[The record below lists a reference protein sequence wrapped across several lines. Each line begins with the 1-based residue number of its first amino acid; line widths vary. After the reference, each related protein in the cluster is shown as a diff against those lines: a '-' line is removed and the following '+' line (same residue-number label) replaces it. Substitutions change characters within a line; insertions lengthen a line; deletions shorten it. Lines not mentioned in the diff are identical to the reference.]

1 MRKNYKE
8 KRIQVEGRTFLIEFW
23 EEECGN
29 AVLNYVRV
37 SEILLVTKRWWG
49 TTKTREVKRELHK
62 TWGADNRVE
71 WAMDYIAE
79 HLNYEK
85 AVIDDRQR
93 VEDFCNSPTS
103 I

>member
-8 KRIQVEGRTFLIEFW
+8 KRIQVEGRTFLVEFW
-23 EEECGN
+23 EEEYGN
-29 AVLNYVRV
+29 AVFNYVCV

-49 TTKTREVKRELHK
+49 TTKTREVKREIDK
-62 TWGADNRVE
+62 GWGANNRVE
-71 WAMDYIAE
+71 WAMKRIAE

-85 AVIDDRQR
+85 AVIDERQR

>member
-1 MRKNYKE
+1 MLFRS
-8 KRIQVEGRTFLIEFW
+8 
-23 EEECGN
+23 C
-29 AVLNYVRV
+29 V
-37 SEILLVTKRWWG
+37 SETLLVTKRWWG
-49 TTKTREVKRELHK
+49 TTKPREVKREIDK
-62 TWGADNRVE
+62 GWGANNRVE
-71 WAMDYIAE
+71 WAMKRIAE

>member
-23 EEECGN
+23 DDYS
-29 AVLNYVRV
+29 LSIPLHYVCV
-37 SEILLVTKRWWG
+37 SEILLVTKRWWD
-49 TTKTREVKRELHK
+49 TTKTREVKREIDK
-62 TWGADNRVE
+62 GWGANNRVE
-71 WAMDYIAE
+71 WAMNRIAE

-85 AVIDDRQR
+85 AIIDDRQR